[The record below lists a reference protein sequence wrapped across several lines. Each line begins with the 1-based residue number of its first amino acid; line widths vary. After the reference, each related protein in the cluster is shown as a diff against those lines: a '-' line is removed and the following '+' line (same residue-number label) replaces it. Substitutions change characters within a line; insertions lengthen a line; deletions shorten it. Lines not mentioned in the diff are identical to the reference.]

1 MRLLSNRTVKPWAL
15 ASACIE
21 DGHVYP
27 RIDLVRKGR
36 FVGEPRV
43 FRDRPQDTLARAF
56 EVARSLA
63 DELNVTEVH

>member
-1 MRLLSNRTVKPWAL
+1 MRLLTNRNTKPWAL

-43 FRDRPQDTLARAF
+43 YRDKPQDTLAHAF
-56 EVARSLA
+56 EVARTIA